1 MKKMIFALVLA
12 NCFVFIG
19 GCLAAWVI
27 GGAAVGIGTYSY
39 LNGELERKYP
49 VGFDNAW
56 QASIAATEQLQF
68 SRESSNRDGLAGKLE
83 FRRSDGTPIA
93 ITFELISDKVTSV
106 RVRVGMFG
114 DQEISERIHERIKDN
129 LKISPK

>member
-1 MKKMIFALVLA
+1 MRKITMALIISGCAILS
-12 NCFVFIG
+12 G
-19 GCLAAWVI
+19 GCLAAWIV
-27 GGAAVGIGTYSY
+27 GSAAVGIGTYSY

-56 QASIAATEQLQF
+56 QGAVTAMEQLQF
-68 SRESSNRDGLAGKLE
+68 SRESSNRDGLAGRLE
-83 FRRSDGTPIA
+83 SRRADGTPITV
-93 ITFELISDKVTSV
+93 TFELISDKVTSI

-129 LKISPK
+129 LKISAK